1 MTKFRIDQISC
12 LNFTLYL
19 DFTLHLVLTI
29 NIVKSR
35 FDCILNTPQLDLNSS
50 SNPGVKETEVNEFM
64 MLGLGLGI
72 SSVVMI
78 ALFVFC
84 HRKRRR
90 RRDSNGLMRGSS
102 SGGGGGGGMSS
113 GMGVGGG
120 SSGLMP
126 GHPHFHTCESIG
138 ERFANSSSM
147 DSVSKM
153 RQELISCA
161 L

>member
-1 MTKFRIDQISC
+1 MISFNSIQMI
-12 LNFTLYL
+12 LNF
-19 DFTLHLVLTI
+19 VSLT
-29 NIVKSR
+29 
-35 FDCILNTPQLDLNSS
+35 
-50 SNPGVKETEVNEFM
+50 GVKETEVNEFM

-78 ALFVFC
+78 ALFIFC

-102 SGGGGGGGMSS
+102 SGGGGGGIGS

-147 DSVSKM
+147 DSVSIFTQYLNSIAFPKNF
-153 RQELISCA
+153 RKLKDV
-161 L
+161 